1 MSDTEVAAIAKMQ
14 NVSED
19 VLRTI
24 ANNRAWL
31 KNYSVVLAVVKNP
44 KTPVALS
51 MNLMARLS
59 EKDLKLL
66 STDRNVPDVLRTQ
79 AKRKMAVEK

>member
-1 MSDTEVAAIAKMQ
+1 
-14 NVSED
+14 
-19 VLRTI
+19 
-24 ANNRAWL
+24 
-31 KNYSVVLAVVKNP
+31 
-44 KTPVALS
+44 LS